1 MTLVSTEIRERV
13 AVVTMNDGRRR
24 NPLSDGMRAALIDA
38 LSEMDERD
46 DVRAVVLTGADGN
59 FSSGGDIGAMPPPS
73 LRHAGERLEQIAQLV
88 RLIGDCRHPTVAAV
102 DGVVAGVGLGLAA
115 ACDVV
120 LVTERARVLFPFA
133 RLGLLPDGGSLAT
146 VAQRVG
152 TACARRLFLQA
163 EPVRAAEAVRLGLA
177 DELVAEEALMA
188 RAETCASELGAR
200 AEGTVRAVKRFY
212 AAGDLTV
219 EAALR
224 AEAEIQPEMYFS
236 GDFAEGKQAFFER
249 REPHFGHRAD

>member
-1 MTLVSTEIRERV
+1 MTLVVTEVREHI
-13 AVVTMNDGRRR
+13 AVITMNDGRRR
-24 NPLSDGMRAALIDA
+24 NPLSDGMRSALIDV
-38 LSEMDERD
+38 LSEVDERND
-46 DVRAVVLTGADGN
+46 IRAVILTGADGN

-73 LRHAGERLEQIAQLV
+73 LRHAEERLEQIAQLV
-88 RLIGDCRHPTVAAV
+88 RLLGDCRLPTVAAV

-120 LVTERARVLFPFA
+120 LVTERARALFPFA

-163 EPVRAAEAVRLGLA
+163 DPVRATEAVRLGLA
-177 DELVAEEALMA
+177 DELVTEETLMS
-188 RAETCASELGAR
+188 RAETCASNLGAR
-200 AEGTVRAVKRFY
+200 AGSTVRAVKHFY
-212 AAGDLTV
+212 AAGNLTV

-236 GDFAEGKQAFFER
+236 RDFAEGKQAFTER